1 MKEQEMLQDKKSDQR
16 EGGRHMGRHSEDTN
30 YKTRQVEEPWLVKLK
45 INIRRE
51 KHHPAIL
58 TSGIRL
64 PRWLHYLFRQDT
76 EASERQP
83 ARI

>member
-1 MKEQEMLQDKKSDQR
+1 MTR
-16 EGGRHMGRHSEDTN
+16 ECGRHSEDTK

-51 KHHPAIL
+51 KHHPEIL

-64 PRWLHYLFRQDT
+64 PRWLHYLFKQDT
-76 EASERQP
+76 GFREAASKDIGHEKGRRERAGQ
-83 ARI
+83 

>member
-1 MKEQEMLQDKKSDQR
+1 
-16 EGGRHMGRHSEDTN
+16 MGRHSEDTK

-64 PRWLHYLFRQDT
+64 PRWLHYLFRHRGFR
-76 EASERQP
+76 EAASREAASKDIGHGKGRRERAGQ
-83 ARI
+83 